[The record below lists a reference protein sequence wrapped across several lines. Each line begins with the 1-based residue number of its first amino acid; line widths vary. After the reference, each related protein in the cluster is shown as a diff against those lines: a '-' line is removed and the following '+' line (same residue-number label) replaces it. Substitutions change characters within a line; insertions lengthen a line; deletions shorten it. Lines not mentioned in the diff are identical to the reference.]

1 MDYRAALICGIDLP
15 IPECQLI
22 AHQPSISEIAFVGEA
37 DFFIGVQALCLYK
50 SMFIEDKTLSDDI
63 TNFQIFMTI
72 MMDKESKKQKDAVN
86 KVLKLC
92 FPEYKILIT
101 PNSLIFTQVKQ
112 EDQPQEQ
119 KQQIPSI
126 MVDEKNFESLQI
138 ILRKIFCMKDGPMD
152 QQAFNPGN
160 AKAQEIAKKLMR
172 GRDRIAAEKG
182 GSNSSVFSQYISIL
196 TVGLNSMSMQDL
208 TKLTMFQ
215 LYDLID
221 RYNLY
226 VKWDLDIRA
235 RLAGAKPKEES
246 DNWMKNI
253 H

>member
-15 IPECQLI
+15 IPECQLV
-22 AHQPSISEIAFVGEA
+22 AHQPTISEIAFIGEA

-50 SMFIEDKTLSDDI
+50 SMFVEDKTLSDDI

-72 MMDKESKKQKDAVN
+72 MMDKESKKQKNAVN
-86 KVLKLC
+86 MVLKLC
-92 FPEYKILIT
+92 FPDYKILIT
-101 PNSLIFTQVKQ
+101 PNSLIFNKEGQ
-112 EDQPQEQ
+112 
-119 KQQIPSI
+119 SGI
-126 MVDEKNFESLQI
+126 MIDEKNFESLQA
-138 ILRKIFCMKDGPMD
+138 ILRQIFCMKDGPMD

-172 GRDRIAAEKG
+172 GRDRIAAERG

-196 TVGLNSMSMQDL
+196 TVGLSSMSMQDL

>member
-15 IPECQLI
+15 IPECQLVV
-22 AHQPSISEIAFVGEA
+22 HQPTISEIAFIGEA

-50 SMFIEDKTLSDDI
+50 SMFVEDKTLSDDI

-72 MMDKESKKQKDAVN
+72 MMDKESKKQKNAVN
-86 KVLKLC
+86 MVLKLC
-92 FPEYKILIT
+92 FPDYKVLIT
-101 PNSLIFTQVKQ
+101 PNSLIFNKEGQSG
-112 EDQPQEQ
+112 
-119 KQQIPSI
+119 II
-126 MVDEKNFESLQI
+126 VDEKNFEPLQD

-172 GRDRIAAEKG
+172 GRDRIAAERG

-196 TVGLNSMSMQDL
+196 TVGLSSMSMQDL

>member
-72 MMDKESKKQKDAVN
+72 MMDKESKKQKNAVN
-86 KVLKLC
+86 MVLKLC

-101 PNSLIFTQVKQ
+101 PNSLIFNKEGQ
-112 EDQPQEQ
+112 
-119 KQQIPSI
+119 SGI
-126 MVDEKNFESLQI
+126 MIDEKNFESLQA

-196 TVGLNSMSMQDL
+196 TVGLSSMSMQDL

-226 VKWDLDIRA
+226 VKWDLDIKA

>member
-15 IPECQLI
+15 IPECQLVV
-22 AHQPSISEIAFVGEA
+22 HQPTISEIAFIGEA

-50 SMFIEDKTLSDDI
+50 SMFVEDKTLSDNI

-72 MMDKESKKQKDAVN
+72 MMDKESKKQKNAVN
-86 KVLKLC
+86 MVLKLC
-92 FPEYKILIT
+92 FPEYKVLIT
-101 PNSLIFTQVKQ
+101 PNSLIFNKEGQSG
-112 EDQPQEQ
+112 
-119 KQQIPSI
+119 II
-126 MVDEKNFESLQI
+126 VDEKNFEPLQD

-172 GRDRIAAEKG
+172 GRDRIAAERG

-196 TVGLNSMSMQDL
+196 TVGLSSMSMQDL

>member
-22 AHQPSISEIAFVGEA
+22 AHQPSISEIAFIGEA

-72 MMDKESKKQKDAVN
+72 MMDKESKKQKNAVN
-86 KVLKLC
+86 MVLKLC
-92 FPEYKILIT
+92 FPDYKILIT
-101 PNSLIFTQVKQ
+101 PNSLIFNKEGQS
-112 EDQPQEQ
+112 
-119 KQQIPSI
+119 QIMI
-126 MVDEKNFESLQI
+126 DEKNFESLQV

-172 GRDRIAAEKG
+172 GRDRIAAERG

-196 TVGLNSMSMQDL
+196 TVGLSSMSMQDL

>member
-15 IPECQLI
+15 IPECQLV
-22 AHQPSISEIAFVGEA
+22 AHQPTISEIAFIGEA

-50 SMFIEDKTLSDDI
+50 SMFVEDKTLSDDI

-72 MMDKESKKQKDAVN
+72 MMDKESKKQKNAVN
-86 KVLKLC
+86 MVLKLC
-92 FPEYKILIT
+92 FPDYKILIT
-101 PNSLIFTQVKQ
+101 PNSLIFNKEGQSG
-112 EDQPQEQ
+112 
-119 KQQIPSI
+119 II
-126 MVDEKNFESLQI
+126 IDEKNFESLQAI
-138 ILRKIFCMKDGPMD
+138 FRKIFCMKDGPMD

-172 GRDRIAAEKG
+172 GRDRIAAERG

-196 TVGLNSMSMQDL
+196 AVGLSSMSMQDL

>member
-15 IPECQLI
+15 IPECQLV
-22 AHQPSISEIAFVGEA
+22 AHQPTISEIAFIGEA

-50 SMFIEDKTLSDDI
+50 SMFVEDKTLSDDI

-72 MMDKESKKQKDAVN
+72 MMDKESKKQKNAVN
-86 KVLKLC
+86 MVLKLC

-101 PNSLIFTQVKQ
+101 PNSLIFNKEGQS
-112 EDQPQEQ
+112 
-119 KQQIPSI
+119 QIMI
-126 MVDEKNFESLQI
+126 DEKNFESLQV

-172 GRDRIAAEKG
+172 GRDRIAAERG

-196 TVGLNSMSMQDL
+196 TVGLSSMSMQDL

>member
-22 AHQPSISEIAFVGEA
+22 AHQPNISEIAFVGEA

-50 SMFIEDKTLSDDI
+50 SMFVEDKTLSNDI

-92 FPEYKILIT
+92 FPDYKILIT
-101 PNSLIFTQVKQ
+101 PNSLIFNKEGQSQ
-112 EDQPQEQ
+112 
-119 KQQIPSI
+119 I

-172 GRDRIAAEKG
+172 GRDRIAAERG

>member
-50 SMFIEDKTLSDDI
+50 SMFVEDKTLSDDI

-72 MMDKESKKQKDAVN
+72 MMDKESKKQKNAVN
-86 KVLKLC
+86 MVLKLC
-92 FPEYKILIT
+92 FPDYKILIT
-101 PNSLIFTQVKQ
+101 PNSLIFNKEGQ
-112 EDQPQEQ
+112 
-119 KQQIPSI
+119 SGI
-126 MVDEKNFESLQI
+126 MIDEKNFESLQV

-172 GRDRIAAEKG
+172 GRDRIAAERG

-196 TVGLNSMSMQDL
+196 TVGLSSMSMQDL

>member
-15 IPECQLI
+15 IPECQLV
-22 AHQPSISEIAFVGEA
+22 AHQPTISEIAFIGEA

-50 SMFIEDKTLSDDI
+50 SMFVEDKTLSDDI

-72 MMDKESKKQKDAVN
+72 MMDKESKKQKNAVN
-86 KVLKLC
+86 MVLKLC
-92 FPEYKILIT
+92 FPDYKILIT
-101 PNSLIFTQVKQ
+101 PNSLIFNKEGQ
-112 EDQPQEQ
+112 
-119 KQQIPSI
+119 SGI
-126 MVDEKNFESLQI
+126 MIDEKNFDSLQS

-172 GRDRIAAEKG
+172 GRDRIAAERG

-196 TVGLNSMSMQDL
+196 TVGLSSMSMQDL

>member
-15 IPECQLI
+15 IPECQLV
-22 AHQPSISEIAFVGEA
+22 AHQPTISEIAFIGEA

-50 SMFIEDKTLSDDI
+50 SMFVEDKTLSDDI

-72 MMDKESKKQKDAVN
+72 MMDKESKKQKNAVN
-86 KVLKLC
+86 MVLKLC
-92 FPEYKILIT
+92 FPDYKILIT
-101 PNSLIFTQVKQ
+101 PNSLIFNKEGQ
-112 EDQPQEQ
+112 
-119 KQQIPSI
+119 SGI
-126 MVDEKNFESLQI
+126 MIDEKNFEPLQA
-138 ILRKIFCMKDGPMD
+138 ILRQIFCMKDGPMD

-172 GRDRIAAEKG
+172 GRDRIAAERG

-196 TVGLNSMSMQDL
+196 TVGLSSMSMQDL

>member
-50 SMFIEDKTLSDDI
+50 SMFVEDKTLSDDI

-72 MMDKESKKQKDAVN
+72 MMDKESKKQKNAVN
-86 KVLKLC
+86 MVLKLC
-92 FPEYKILIT
+92 FPDYKILIT
-101 PNSLIFTQVKQ
+101 PNSLIFNKEGQ
-112 EDQPQEQ
+112 
-119 KQQIPSI
+119 SGI
-126 MVDEKNFESLQI
+126 MIDEKNFDSLQA

-172 GRDRIAAEKG
+172 GRDRIAAERG

-196 TVGLNSMSMQDL
+196 TVGLSSMPMQDL

>member
-37 DFFIGVQALCLYK
+37 DFFIGIQTLCLYK

-72 MMDKESKKQKDAVN
+72 MMDKESKKQKNAVN
-86 KVLKLC
+86 MVLKLC
-92 FPEYKILIT
+92 FPDYKVLIT
-101 PNSLIFTQVKQ
+101 PNSLIFNKEGQSG
-112 EDQPQEQ
+112 
-119 KQQIPSI
+119 II
-126 MVDEKNFESLQI
+126 VDEKNFEPLQD

-172 GRDRIAAEKG
+172 GRDRIAAERG

-196 TVGLNSMSMQDL
+196 TVGLSSMSMQDL
-208 TKLTMFQ
+208 IKLTMFQ

>member
-22 AHQPSISEIAFVGEA
+22 AHQPSISEIAFIGEA

-50 SMFIEDKTLSDDI
+50 SMFVEDKTLSDDI

-72 MMDKESKKQKDAVN
+72 MMDKESKKQKNAVN
-86 KVLKLC
+86 MVLKLC
-92 FPEYKILIT
+92 FPDYKVLIT
-101 PNSLIFTQVKQ
+101 PNSLIFNKEGQSG
-112 EDQPQEQ
+112 
-119 KQQIPSI
+119 II
-126 MVDEKNFESLQI
+126 VDEKNFEPLQD

-172 GRDRIAAEKG
+172 GRDRIAAERG

-196 TVGLNSMSMQDL
+196 TVGLSSMSMQDL

>member
-15 IPECQLI
+15 IPECQLV
-22 AHQPSISEIAFVGEA
+22 AHQPTISEIAFIGEA

-50 SMFIEDKTLSDDI
+50 SMFVEDKTLSDDI

-72 MMDKESKKQKDAVN
+72 MMDKESKKQKNAVN
-86 KVLKLC
+86 MVLKLC
-92 FPEYKILIT
+92 FPDYKILIT
-101 PNSLIFTQVKQ
+101 PNSLIFNKEGQ
-112 EDQPQEQ
+112 
-119 KQQIPSI
+119 SGI
-126 MVDEKNFESLQI
+126 MIDEKNFDSLQS

-196 TVGLNSMSMQDL
+196 TVGLSSMSMQDL

-226 VKWDLDIRA
+226 VKWDLDIKA

>member
-15 IPECQLI
+15 IPECQLV
-22 AHQPSISEIAFVGEA
+22 AHQPNISEIAFVGEA

-101 PNSLIFTQVKQ
+101 PNSLIFTQ
-112 EDQPQEQ
+112 EGQPQ
-119 KQQIPSI
+119 I
-126 MVDEKNFESLQI
+126 MVDEKNFEALQI

-160 AKAQEIAKKLMR
+160 DKAREIAKKLMR
-172 GRDRIAAEKG
+172 GRDRIAAERG

-196 TVGLNSMSMQDL
+196 TVGLSSMSMQEL

>member
-72 MMDKESKKQKDAVN
+72 MMDKESKKQKNAVN
-86 KVLKLC
+86 MVLKLC
-92 FPEYKILIT
+92 FPDYKILIT
-101 PNSLIFTQVKQ
+101 PNSLIFNKEGQSQ
-112 EDQPQEQ
+112 
-119 KQQIPSI
+119 I
-126 MVDEKNFESLQI
+126 MVDEKNFESLQA

-196 TVGLNSMSMQDL
+196 TVGLSSMSMQDL

>member
-15 IPECQLI
+15 IPECQLV
-22 AHQPSISEIAFVGEA
+22 AHQPSISEIAFIGEA

-50 SMFIEDKTLSDDI
+50 SMFVEDKTLTDDI

-72 MMDKESKKQKDAVN
+72 MMDKESKKQKNAVN
-86 KVLKLC
+86 MVLKLC
-92 FPEYKILIT
+92 FPDYKVLIT
-101 PNSLIFTQVKQ
+101 PNSLIFNKEGQSG
-112 EDQPQEQ
+112 
-119 KQQIPSI
+119 II
-126 MVDEKNFESLQI
+126 VDEKNFEPLQD

-172 GRDRIAAEKG
+172 GRDRIAAERG

-196 TVGLNSMSMQDL
+196 TVGLSSMSMQDL

>member
-22 AHQPSISEIAFVGEA
+22 AHQPTISEIAFVGEA

-72 MMDKESKKQKDAVN
+72 MMDKESKKQKNAVN
-86 KVLKLC
+86 MVLKLC
-92 FPEYKILIT
+92 FPDYKILIT
-101 PNSLIFTQVKQ
+101 PNSLIFNKEGQS
-112 EDQPQEQ
+112 
-119 KQQIPSI
+119 QIMI
-126 MVDEKNFESLQI
+126 DEKNFDSLQS

-196 TVGLNSMSMQDL
+196 TVGLSSMSMQDL

>member
-15 IPECQLI
+15 IPDCQLVV
-22 AHQPSISEIAFVGEA
+22 HQPSISEIAFIGEA

-50 SMFIEDKTLSDDI
+50 SMFVEDKTLSDDI

-72 MMDKESKKQKDAVN
+72 MMDKESKKQKNAVN
-86 KVLKLC
+86 MVLKLC
-92 FPEYKILIT
+92 FPDYKVLIT
-101 PNSLIFTQVKQ
+101 PNSLIFNKEGQSG
-112 EDQPQEQ
+112 
-119 KQQIPSI
+119 II
-126 MVDEKNFESLQI
+126 VDEKNFEPLQD

-172 GRDRIAAEKG
+172 GRDRIAAERG

-196 TVGLNSMSMQDL
+196 TVGLSSMSMQDL

>member
-15 IPECQLI
+15 IPECQLV
-22 AHQPSISEIAFVGEA
+22 AHQPSISEIAFIGEA

-50 SMFIEDKTLSDDI
+50 SMFVEDKTLSDDI

-72 MMDKESKKQKDAVN
+72 MMDKESKKQKNAVN
-86 KVLKLC
+86 MVLKLC
-92 FPEYKILIT
+92 FPDYKILIT
-101 PNSLIFTQVKQ
+101 PNSLIFNKEGQS
-112 EDQPQEQ
+112 
-119 KQQIPSI
+119 QIMI
-126 MVDEKNFESLQI
+126 DEKNFESLQA

-172 GRDRIAAEKG
+172 GRDRIAAERG

-196 TVGLNSMSMQDL
+196 TIGLSSMSMQDL

>member
-15 IPECQLI
+15 IPECQLV
-22 AHQPSISEIAFVGEA
+22 AHQPSISEIAFIGEA

-50 SMFIEDKTLSDDI
+50 SMFVEDKTLSDDI

-72 MMDKESKKQKDAVN
+72 MMHKESKKQKNAVN
-86 KVLKLC
+86 MVLKLC
-92 FPEYKILIT
+92 FPDYKVLIT
-101 PNSLIFTQVKQ
+101 PNSLIFNKEGQSG
-112 EDQPQEQ
+112 
-119 KQQIPSI
+119 II
-126 MVDEKNFESLQI
+126 VDEKNFESLQD

-172 GRDRIAAEKG
+172 GRDRIAAERG

-196 TVGLNSMSMQDL
+196 TVGLSSMSMQDL

>member
-72 MMDKESKKQKDAVN
+72 MMDKESKKQKNAVN
-86 KVLKLC
+86 MVLKLC
-92 FPEYKILIT
+92 FPDYKILIT
-101 PNSLIFTQVKQ
+101 PNSLIFNKEGQ
-112 EDQPQEQ
+112 
-119 KQQIPSI
+119 SGI
-126 MVDEKNFESLQI
+126 MIDEKNFESLQA

-196 TVGLNSMSMQDL
+196 TVGLSSMSMQDL

-226 VKWDLDIRA
+226 VKWDLDIKA

>member
-1 MDYRAALICGIDLP
+1 MDKRLGLMCGIDLP
-15 IPECQLI
+15 IPECQLV
-22 AHQPSISEIAFVGEA
+22 AHQPTISEIAFIGEA

-50 SMFIEDKTLSDDI
+50 SMFVEDKTLSDDI

-72 MMDKESKKQKDAVN
+72 MMDKESKKQKNAVN
-86 KVLKLC
+86 MVLKLC
-92 FPEYKILIT
+92 FPDYKILIT
-101 PNSLIFTQVKQ
+101 PNSLIFNKEGQ
-112 EDQPQEQ
+112 
-119 KQQIPSI
+119 SGI
-126 MVDEKNFESLQI
+126 MIDEKNFESLLA
-138 ILRKIFCMKDGPMD
+138 ILRQIFCMKDGPMD

-172 GRDRIAAEKG
+172 GRDRIAAERG

-196 TVGLNSMSMQDL
+196 TVGLSSMSMQDL

>member
-22 AHQPSISEIAFVGEA
+22 AHQPSISEIAFIGEA

-72 MMDKESKKQKDAVN
+72 MMDKESKKQKNAVN
-86 KVLKLC
+86 MVLKLC
-92 FPEYKILIT
+92 FPDYKILIT
-101 PNSLIFTQVKQ
+101 PNSLIFNKEGQS
-112 EDQPQEQ
+112 
-119 KQQIPSI
+119 QIMI
-126 MVDEKNFESLQI
+126 DEKNFESLQA

-196 TVGLNSMSMQDL
+196 TVGLSSMSMQDL

>member
-72 MMDKESKKQKDAVN
+72 MMDKESKKQKNAVN
-86 KVLKLC
+86 MVLKLC
-92 FPEYKILIT
+92 FPDYKILIT
-101 PNSLIFTQVKQ
+101 PNSLIFNKEGQ
-112 EDQPQEQ
+112 
-119 KQQIPSI
+119 SGI
-126 MVDEKNFESLQI
+126 MIDEKNFESLQA

-172 GRDRIAAEKG
+172 GRDRIAAERG

-196 TVGLNSMSMQDL
+196 TIGLSSMSMQDL

>member
-15 IPECQLI
+15 IPECQLV
-22 AHQPSISEIAFVGEA
+22 AHQPSISEIAFIGEA

-50 SMFIEDKTLSDDI
+50 SMFVEDKTLSDDI

-72 MMDKESKKQKDAVN
+72 MMDKESKKQKNAVN
-86 KVLKLC
+86 MVLKLC
-92 FPEYKILIT
+92 FPDYKVLIT
-101 PNSLIFTQVKQ
+101 PNSLIFNKEGQSG
-112 EDQPQEQ
+112 
-119 KQQIPSI
+119 II
-126 MVDEKNFESLQI
+126 VDEKNFEPLQD

-172 GRDRIAAEKG
+172 GRDRIAAERG

-196 TVGLNSMSMQDL
+196 TVGLSSMSMQDL

>member
-22 AHQPSISEIAFVGEA
+22 AHQPSISEIAFIGEA

-72 MMDKESKKQKDAVN
+72 MMDKESKKQKNAVN
-86 KVLKLC
+86 MVLKLC
-92 FPEYKILIT
+92 FPDYKILIT
-101 PNSLIFTQVKQ
+101 PNSLIFNKEGQ
-112 EDQPQEQ
+112 
-119 KQQIPSI
+119 SGI
-126 MVDEKNFESLQI
+126 MIDEKNFESLQA

-172 GRDRIAAEKG
+172 GRDRIAAERG

-196 TVGLNSMSMQDL
+196 TVGLSSMSMQDL

>member
-15 IPECQLI
+15 IPECQLV
-22 AHQPSISEIAFVGEA
+22 AHQPSISEIAFIGEA

-50 SMFIEDKTLSDDI
+50 SMFVEDKTLSDNI

-72 MMDKESKKQKDAVN
+72 MMDKESKKQKNAVN
-86 KVLKLC
+86 MVLKLC
-92 FPEYKILIT
+92 FPDYKILIT
-101 PNSLIFTQVKQ
+101 PNSLIFNKEGQ
-112 EDQPQEQ
+112 
-119 KQQIPSI
+119 SGI
-126 MVDEKNFESLQI
+126 MVDEKNFESLQA

-172 GRDRIAAEKG
+172 GRDRIAAERG

-196 TVGLNSMSMQDL
+196 TVGLSSMSMQDL

>member
-15 IPECQLI
+15 IPECQLV
-22 AHQPSISEIAFVGEA
+22 AHQPTISEIAFIGEA

-72 MMDKESKKQKDAVN
+72 MMDKESKKQKNAVN
-86 KVLKLC
+86 MVLKLC
-92 FPEYKILIT
+92 FPDYKILIT
-101 PNSLIFTQVKQ
+101 PNSLIFNKEGQ
-112 EDQPQEQ
+112 
-119 KQQIPSI
+119 SGI
-126 MVDEKNFESLQI
+126 MIDEKNFDSLQS

-172 GRDRIAAEKG
+172 GRDRIAAERG

-196 TVGLNSMSMQDL
+196 TVGLSSMSMQDL

>member
-72 MMDKESKKQKDAVN
+72 MMDKESKKQKNAVN
-86 KVLKLC
+86 MVLKLC
-92 FPEYKILIT
+92 FPDYKILIT
-101 PNSLIFTQVKQ
+101 PNSLIFNKEGQS
-112 EDQPQEQ
+112 
-119 KQQIPSI
+119 QIMI
-126 MVDEKNFESLQI
+126 DEKNFESLQA

-172 GRDRIAAEKG
+172 GRDRIAAERG

-196 TVGLNSMSMQDL
+196 TVGLSSMSMQDL

>member
-22 AHQPSISEIAFVGEA
+22 AHQPSISEIAFIGEA

-72 MMDKESKKQKDAVN
+72 MMDKESKKQKNAVN
-86 KVLKLC
+86 MVLKLC
-92 FPEYKILIT
+92 FPDYKVLIT
-101 PNSLIFTQVKQ
+101 PNSLIFNKEGQS
-112 EDQPQEQ
+112 
-119 KQQIPSI
+119 QIMI
-126 MVDEKNFESLQI
+126 DEKNFESLQA

-172 GRDRIAAEKG
+172 GRDRIAAERG

-196 TVGLNSMSMQDL
+196 TVGLSSMSMQDL